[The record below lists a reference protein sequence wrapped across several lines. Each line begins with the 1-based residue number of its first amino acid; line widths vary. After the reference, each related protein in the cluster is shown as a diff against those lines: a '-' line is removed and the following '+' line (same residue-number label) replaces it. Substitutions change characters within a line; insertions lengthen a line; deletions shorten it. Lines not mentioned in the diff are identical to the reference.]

1 MSVAVILQAL
11 GWVSV
16 VGLVTVHLLI
26 QKGRLP
32 ADGTAY
38 RIAGCVASTSVVAAA
53 AAEKIWP
60 VAVLG
65 LLWLRIEVFGHRHHV
80 PEPLIHAQVP
90 ARVQART
97 PGQIPA
103 QAQPAMPALLHGA
116 LARRQQPPSAPVPT
130 ANAPHPHAPHL
141 HLPHPHLPHPHI
153 APKTVDRVFKIEM
166 GVVIIIALV
175 LFGFWA
181 EQQRDSFTRD
191 TDYVVCNWIE
201 GC

>member
-38 RIAGCVASTSVVAAA
+38 RIAGCVASASVVAAA

-65 LLWLRIEVFGHRHHV
+65 LLWLRIEVFGH
-80 PEPLIHAQVP
+80 P
-90 ARVQART
+90 ARLS
-97 PGQIPA
+97 PGPA
-103 QAQPAMPALLHGA
+103 PDLL
-116 LARRQQPPSAPVPT
+116 
-130 ANAPHPHAPHL
+130 PHPHLP
-141 HLPHPHLPHPHI
+141 HLPHPHLPNPR
-153 APKTVDRVFKIEM
+153 PRTVDRIFKAEM
-166 GVVIIIALV
+166 AVVIAIAVV
-175 LFGFWA
+175 LFGVWA
-181 EQQRDSFTRD
+181 EQQRTSFRQE
-191 TDYVVCNWIE
+191 TDQVVCNWIE

>member
-1 MSVAVILQAL
+1 MSVAMILQAL

-16 VGLVTVHLLI
+16 VCLVVVHVLI
-26 QKGRLP
+26 QHGRLP
-32 ADGTAY
+32 RDGWAY
-38 RIAGCVASTSVVAAA
+38 RIAGCAAAGSVVAAS
-53 AAEKIWP
+53 AAEAIWP

-80 PEPLIHAQVP
+80 PEPSVHAQVP
-90 ARVQART
+90 ARV
-97 PGQIPA
+97 PA
-103 QAQPAMPALLHGA
+103 QSQPVMPDVLRGA
-116 LARRQQPPSAPVPT
+116 LARGQQPPSASVPSRHS
-130 ANAPHPHAPHL
+130 PHPHPSHL

-175 LFGFWA
+175 FFGIWA
-181 EQQRDSFTRD
+181 EQQRDSFGRD
-191 TDYVVCNWIE
+191 TDTVLCNWID